1 MLFTLR
7 KNGSFKDCL
16 LTDSLGNQ
24 KGISVKTT
32 FGNLYFFTNVQGQK
46 HENTILV
53 FLLQGLVYPK
63 VKMMSLI
70 THPHVV
76 SNTLDLE
83 HKLRYLMKLRAFW
96 PSNVT
101 DMIKTQKGSKDIIK
115 IVHVTSVVQP

>member
-1 MLFTLR
+1 MVLLR
-7 KNGSFKDCL
+7 TVYWQILWG
-16 LTDSLGNQ
+16 TQ

-63 VKMMSLI
+63 VKIMSLI

-76 SNTLDLE
+76 SNTLDLRSSLE